1 MTIIAVETAIQ
12 KIREMV
18 KEWDDVELNHWRED
32 QTRYALIDPIIRA
45 LDWDTSDPKEC
56 HPEYP
61 RLYPEGRSDYCL
73 FGTPD
78 VDAIGN
84 NSVPPDVIIESK
96 AFRTPLDEVVAQLQ
110 SYVEDEPV
118 MRNGVGV
125 ITDGGD
131 WWIYDVSKRGS
142 VREQARRA
150 VGYTD
155 REPAGVRSDPGP
167 VAEPG
172 RVRLILTFRC
182 DVTAGNPNSGLESR
196 QGFSGRTFA
205 CLHSHGLGSRTWRSC
220 TSKLN
225 TTASWPRATRPYL
238 LSLVRWTGPWRPS
251 GCGRAISTL
260 WILPHL
266 GSVLEALPN

>member
-18 KEWDDVELNHWRED
+18 KEWDDVELNYWRED

-45 LDWDTSDPKEC
+45 LGWDTSDPKEC

-61 RLYPEGRSDYCL
+61 RPYPEGRSDYCL

-110 SYVEDEPV
+110 SYVEAEPV

-125 ITDGGD
+125 ITDGGN

-142 VREQARRA
+142 FENKLAERLDILTGSRRA
-150 VGYTD
+150 SAQILNQWLS
-155 REPAGVRSDPGP
+155 RAGFG
-167 VAEPG
+167 
-172 RVRLILTFRC
+172 
-182 DVTAGNPNSGLESR
+182 
-196 QGFSGRTFA
+196 
-205 CLHSHGLGSRTWRSC
+205 
-220 TSKLN
+220 
-225 TTASWPRATRPYL
+225 
-238 LSLVRWTGPWRPS
+238 
-251 GCGRAISTL
+251 
-260 WILPHL
+260 
-266 GSVLEALPN
+266 